1 VHQTHDAQQVTQGPQ
16 ASKNKTMETH
26 TNMSDLSFESAS
38 APGSQVEVS
47 HPEFCAGLPAGRFHL
62 IVNPERAQKYIKHRL
77 FIVGIALPIIGL
89 GTALSWSGYTWA
101 GLPLIAIGFLL
112 PRVVKAHAP
121 KILLFLA
128 LRELRTYRD
137 ALEFEI
143 MEIRLR

>member
-1 VHQTHDAQQVTQGPQ
+1 MP
-16 ASKNKTMETH
+16 
-26 TNMSDLSFESAS
+26 DLSFETAS
-38 APGSQVEVS
+38 DAGRQVEVS
-47 HPEFCAGLPAGRFHL
+47 HEAFCAGLPAGRFSL
-62 IVNPERAQKYIKHRL
+62 IVNPEKAQKYIKHRL
-77 FIVGIALPIIGL
+77 FVVGIALPIIGL
-89 GTALSWSGYTWA
+89 GTALSWSGYSWV

-128 LRELRTYRD
+128 QRELRTYRD

>member
-1 VHQTHDAQQVTQGPQ
+1 MPDI
-16 ASKNKTMETH
+16 SNET
-26 TNMSDLSFESAS
+26 TSAS
-38 APGSQVEVS
+38 GHQVEVS
-47 HPEFCAGLPAGRFHL
+47 HPEFCAGLAAGRFHL
-62 IVNPERAQKYIKHRL
+62 IVNPEKAQKYIKHRL

-89 GTALSWSGYTWA
+89 GTALSWSGYTLA

-121 KILLFLA
+121 KILLYLA
-128 LRELRTYRD
+128 QRELRTYQD

>member
-1 VHQTHDAQQVTQGPQ
+1 
-16 ASKNKTMETH
+16 
-26 TNMSDLSFESAS
+26 MSMADQSFETAS
-38 APGSQVEVS
+38 ESGRQVEVS
-47 HPEFCAGLPAGRFHL
+47 HAEFCAGLPAGRFRL
-62 IVNPERAQKYIKHRL
+62 IVNPELAQKYIKHRL
-77 FIVGIALPIIGL
+77 FVVGIALPTIGL

-101 GLPLIAIGFLL
+101 GLPLIAIGLLL

-128 LRELRTYRD
+128 AREARTYRD

>member
-1 VHQTHDAQQVTQGPQ
+1 MP
-16 ASKNKTMETH
+16 E
-26 TNMSDLSFESAS
+26 LSFETATES
-38 APGSQVEVS
+38 GHQVEVS
-47 HPEFCAGLPAGRFHL
+47 HPEFCAGLPAGRFRL
-62 IVNPERAQKYIKHRL
+62 IVNPEKAQKYIKHRL

-128 LRELRTYRD
+128 MREARTYHD

>member
-1 VHQTHDAQQVTQGPQ
+1 MP
-16 ASKNKTMETH
+16 
-26 TNMSDLSFESAS
+26 DLSNEVT
-38 APGSQVEVS
+38 PETGQQVEVS
-47 HPEFCAGLPAGRFHL
+47 HQEFCAGLPAGRFHL
-62 IVNPERAQKYIKHRL
+62 IVNPVKAQKYIKHRL

-128 LRELRTYRD
+128 QRELRTYRD